1 MIEVNFKITDKFSFN
16 DYSTVK
22 DLLNYI
28 NNVIKHVPLNYYNFT
43 INSASINNFYEETLV
58 SDIINNLKSNVLVI
72 KKIKEFNNNDV
83 IKHLKN
89 SFISYCNKIKPEETN
104 NNCCYLCGNDIDVF
118 NSIDLK
124 NKELNNKILEEV
136 KENNKLNTEINSLKL
151 IIQKTKRDNS
161 IEFVQQEVIDMLKKD
176 INVYKDKLLSISLL
190 NERNKLLNNKLINL
204 INSMNNQEIIILM
217 NEIISNL
224 NIDNQCLSKK
234 RDSTLLSNIQE
245 NKVITKTCEV
255 LNNKENNNNINLKL
269 GCNLLNNNQYTK
281 TINLNC
287 LVMQNI
293 YNFDI
298 LDNNVNYIYNKYSS
312 SNISKNNISLTS
324 ITNENNKDKIML
336 KNKSCICCIRNKHS
350 KERCLAFVIKNN
362 STFSIINSK
371 RKFNKLYIKRCNNFD
386 FSIYSKNIEC
396 LIPNNFNTNKE
407 HSKNNKNTF
416 NNISFNSNNLTK
428 YNKKSKSAINLKH
441 SKYINKNS
449 KSISL
454 TEDFNKLCSYNNYN
468 VKTYNSDKIN
478 YNSLLLKKHFDFNPV
493 IYNNNNNNISLKHL
507 LYDNKTKIN
516 RKLSIK
522 NTLDFNKN
530 YNKSTS
536 SIKFINKYNSCKENC
551 LIKCKEKDS
560 IFHNY
565 IEKHLVTN
573 LSINNISKDEDYYNN
588 NSYANEIID
597 NKFNNVITLNDSSI
611 SSSELI
617 INNDSNNNDNN
628 NNTNKRCIY
637 NSINNLDNI
646 IKKKVNKYF
655 KSNIY
660 KISLFKILDYS
671 SVLEYNVND
680 STIKINNIIDYNH
693 FDFKDN
699 YIDDNSN
706 TFLNCYTGL
715 FIITGTSNDKNN
727 KSYLLKNKFYY
738 YDNINKRI
746 NKLNSLEHNSSKG
759 CLIYLNILN
768 KILCISGEMS
778 NKVSIYCFNDY
789 LEYKFNNLEYKKSL
803 LYKQILKLN
812 SKLNILNKWLDFP
825 SLNFKRSKPGII
837 VINQNI
843 IYVAFG
849 YTDCSS
855 KYNTIERFNINNNFI
870 YDYYDKF
877 KYTNKSY
884 NSYTWEIIDVTLED
898 KFDINNFYMFS
909 INQDKLLIF
918 NDKFNLNQL
927 NYCNFDLQ
935 SKKNINKNENKNNKY
950 YIASNNSFVHLNDI
964 IVIFKEKNKIAY
976 IDINIKISNIL
987 DFNDII

>member
-190 NERNKLLNNKLINL
+190 NERNKLINNKLINL

-234 RDSTLLSNIQE
+234 RDSTLSSNIQE

-350 KERCLAFVIKNN
+350 KERCLAFVIK
-362 STFSIINSK
+362 
-371 RKFNKLYIKRCNNFD
+371 
-386 FSIYSKNIEC
+386 
-396 LIPNNFNTNKE
+396 
-407 HSKNNKNTF
+407 
-416 NNISFNSNNLTK
+416 
-428 YNKKSKSAINLKH
+428 
-441 SKYINKNS
+441 
-449 KSISL
+449 
-454 TEDFNKLCSYNNYN
+454 
-468 VKTYNSDKIN
+468 
-478 YNSLLLKKHFDFNPV
+478 
-493 IYNNNNNNISLKHL
+493 
-507 LYDNKTKIN
+507 
-516 RKLSIK
+516 
-522 NTLDFNKN
+522 
-530 YNKSTS
+530 
-536 SIKFINKYNSCKENC
+536 
-551 LIKCKEKDS
+551 
-560 IFHNY
+560 
-565 IEKHLVTN
+565 
-573 LSINNISKDEDYYNN
+573 
-588 NSYANEIID
+588 
-597 NKFNNVITLNDSSI
+597 
-611 SSSELI
+611 
-617 INNDSNNNDNN
+617 
-628 NNTNKRCIY
+628 
-637 NSINNLDNI
+637 
-646 IKKKVNKYF
+646 
-655 KSNIY
+655 
-660 KISLFKILDYS
+660 
-671 SVLEYNVND
+671 
-680 STIKINNIIDYNH
+680 
-693 FDFKDN
+693 
-699 YIDDNSN
+699 
-706 TFLNCYTGL
+706 
-715 FIITGTSNDKNN
+715 
-727 KSYLLKNKFYY
+727 
-738 YDNINKRI
+738 
-746 NKLNSLEHNSSKG
+746 
-759 CLIYLNILN
+759 
-768 KILCISGEMS
+768 
-778 NKVSIYCFNDY
+778 
-789 LEYKFNNLEYKKSL
+789 
-803 LYKQILKLN
+803 KQ
-812 SKLNILNKWLDFP
+812 
-825 SLNFKRSKPGII
+825 
-837 VINQNI
+837 
-843 IYVAFG
+843 
-849 YTDCSS
+849 
-855 KYNTIERFNINNNFI
+855 
-870 YDYYDKF
+870 
-877 KYTNKSY
+877 
-884 NSYTWEIIDVTLED
+884 
-898 KFDINNFYMFS
+898 
-909 INQDKLLIF
+909 
-918 NDKFNLNQL
+918 
-927 NYCNFDLQ
+927 
-935 SKKNINKNENKNNKY
+935 
-950 YIASNNSFVHLNDI
+950 
-964 IVIFKEKNKIAY
+964 
-976 IDINIKISNIL
+976 
-987 DFNDII
+987 